1 MDDQLIRDTMAALD
15 RALAGIAVKVAGG
28 AAGLETL
35 MAALGRG
42 ETTAA
47 TAAFLSEGAALMRA
61 RLLLTPAAPPLRRS
75 LRKAA

>member
-1 MDDQLIRDTMAALD
+1 MDDQLIRDTLAALD

-28 AAGLETL
+28 AQGVDRL

-42 ETTAA
+42 ETTPA
-47 TAAFLSEGAALMRA
+47 TAAFLSEGAAFMRA
-61 RLLLTPAAPPLRRS
+61 RLLLTKAAPVGHRS